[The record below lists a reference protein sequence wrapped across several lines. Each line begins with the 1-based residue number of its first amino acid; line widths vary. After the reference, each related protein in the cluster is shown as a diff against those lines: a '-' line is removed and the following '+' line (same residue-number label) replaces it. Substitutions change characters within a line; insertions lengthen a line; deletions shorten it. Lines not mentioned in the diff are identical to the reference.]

1 MENQKVDKA
10 LKIYGILGKA
20 LCGCA
25 GAIVGFFV
33 AGPYL
38 ALVGIVAGVLAGE
51 FLSKFALKTS

>member
-1 MENQKVDKA
+1 MEKA

-38 ALVGIVAGVLAGE
+38 ALAGIVAGVMTSEYLE
-51 FLSKFALKTS
+51 RLVLKTS